1 MMTATKMIQLEK
13 EIRNLKDEMF
23 RLQEKS
29 RKSWMVNGGFAQE
42 QVAWDKE
49 REALKEEVV
58 ALSKELY
65 S

>member
-1 MMTATKMIQLEK
+1 MTATKMIQLEK